1 MVFAYLENVKPP
13 KEAFQHLLVGKF
25 NLRSGLEALIDR
37 EIAAAQAG
45 QPASMILK
53 MNSLED
59 RDMIARLYKASRA
72 GVKIKLIIRG
82 ICCLA
87 PGVPGIS
94 DHIEVISI
102 VDRFLEHARV
112 FVFHNGGEETI
123 LLSSADWMTRN
134 LSYRIECAFPV
145 YDPDLR
151 EEILD
156 ILQLQLSDNVKARVI
171 DRADRNEYRRVE
183 SDIPVR
189 SQLETYFYYK
199 RRLDLA

>member
-1 MVFAYLENVKPP
+1 
-13 KEAFQHLLVGKF
+13 
-25 NLRSGLEALIDR
+25 
-37 EIAAAQAG
+37 
-45 QPASMILK
+45 
-53 MNSLED
+53 
-59 RDMIARLYKASRA
+59 
-72 GVKIKLIIRG
+72 
-82 ICCLA
+82 
-87 PGVPGIS
+87 
-94 DHIEVISI
+94 
-102 VDRFLEHARV
+102 
-112 FVFHNGGEETI
+112 
-123 LLSSADWMTRN
+123 
-134 LSYRIECAFPV
+134 V